1 MNIDTPQR
9 LIVEWRQL
17 RCARGQSLAEF
28 GLIVSAF
35 IMLVFGVINV
45 ARAVY
50 AYNTVCYAA
59 STAIRYASLNGASS
73 SSPATS
79 ATVQSLVYSLGDGL
93 DASSTCPANKAGAIC
108 ASTTWNPNNSAG
120 SNVTVT
126 VTYEFQPLSAL
137 LPAATLS
144 LSSTETMVIPD

>member
-1 MNIDTPQR
+1 MSIHARQR
-9 LIVEWRQL
+9 LIVKRL
-17 RCARGQSLAEF
+17 RPRCARGQSLGEF
-28 GLIVSAF
+28 GMVAAAF

-50 AYNTVCYAA
+50 AYNTVCFAA

-79 ATVQSLVYSLGDGL
+79 ATVQSLVYSLADGL